1 MKTKKWLQVLA
12 IGLFLLILD
21 RLGGLDPV
29 KSGFGWLSGAVRAR
43 IYQQK
48 TTPSIGEEKLRKEIS
63 SCQARVLELEEE
75 NFRAR
80 KLLGAA
86 IKPKTKLAL
95 GKVIGVNDS
104 QAALY
109 VNNRDGIK
117 TGASVVTG
125 RILLG
130 RVRITAGRTA
140 RADFL
145 NASEFKIPVKI
156 WLTRQLAEKNGPC
169 LAEGI
174 LVGKG
179 ENLVV
184 KEILAAEKVAD
195 GDWVGAVVE
204 SGDVFLIGKI
214 KKVFPSE
221 DKVFQEAM
229 VDWLANPKEL
239 LTVGIIK

>member
-1 MKTKKWLQVLA
+1 MKTKKWLQILA
-12 IGLFLLILD
+12 IGLFVLIAD
-21 RLGGLDPV
+21 KLGGLNPI
-29 KSGFGWLSGAVRAR
+29 KSGFSRLSGATRAK

-48 TTPSIGEEKLRKEIS
+48 TMSSDGEEKLKRELN
-63 SCQARVLELEEE
+63 SCQMRVLELEEE

-95 GKVIGVNDS
+95 GKVIGISGS
-104 QAALY
+104 QITVFA
-109 VNNRDGIK
+109 NGEDGIK

-130 RVRITAGRTA
+130 RVRSTVGQMAK
-140 RADFL
+140 ADFL
-145 NASEFKIPVKI
+145 NALGFKIPVKI
-156 WLTRQLAEKNGPC
+156 WLTRQLAEKKDPH

-174 LVGKG
+174 LVGDGK
-179 ENLVV
+179 NLVV
-184 KEILAAEKVAD
+184 KEILATEKVAT
-195 GDWVGAVVE
+195 GDWAGAVVE
-204 SGDVFLIGKI
+204 SGDVFLIGKV

-221 DKVFQEAM
+221 DKVFQEVA
-229 VDWLANPKEL
+229 VDWLANPREL